1 MAFGLFKNRKNKQ
14 KEGPAGPDK
23 TEKQMPGEKKAFED
37 AFMEVQEG
45 LLALCMEFAGDA
57 AVDEVYAYGSIED
70 DAYSFNA
77 FYVKQGEVLPTHKIN
92 EDLPTIRQFLQIGT
106 QDLVRLEKVCREYG
120 RPVPA
125 ELRLH
130 YTVDGGHLD
139 AHYEYDPVCGAGSG
153 ISPAQVFRSWR
164 ESVEKEMTMPET
176 E

>member
-14 KEGPAGPDK
+14 KEGPAGLDK
-23 TEKQMPGEKKAFED
+23 TEKQMPGEKKVFED

-106 QDLVRLEKVCREYG
+106 QDLVRLENVCREYG

-139 AHYEYDPVCGAGSG
+139 AHYEYGSVCSKESG
-153 ISPAQVFRSWR
+153 LSPMLVFREWR
-164 ESVEKEMTMPET
+164 ESVEKELEQP
-176 E
+176 